1 MTTSQDPEIARK
13 LQRLAALEET
23 MSTLRHDIR
32 GMLAPALLV
41 TDRLLAHAD
50 PKVVRAG
57 ETVMKAVRRAEER
70 LNATRP
76 GDQHPSGCAVPPWG
90 DFTASHAFC
99 GHGDATI
106 SPMRL
111 LPPLD
116 WS

>member
-13 LQRLAALEET
+13 LQRLAELEEA
-23 MSTLRHDIR
+23 MSSLRHDIR

-70 LNATRP
+70 LVATR
-76 GDQHPSGCAVPPWG
+76 SSEPP
-90 DFTASHAFC
+90 
-99 GHGDATI
+99 
-106 SPMRL
+106 P
-111 LPPLD
+111 
-116 WS
+116 